1 MNDLT
6 LLLFKCLIIGIIW
19 ATFLLPVIFK
29 RGSAIKYFLCVSVV
43 AVLSYFFRGY
53 GGLINQMTIILLVA
67 LVISWIT
74 SMAFLEGD
82 SRMKP
87 KIIAF
92 TSLVAAF
99 AYLITTLFVPLS
111 IL

>member
-29 RGSAIKYFLCVSVV
+29 RGSAIKYFLCVAVV

>member
-1 MNDLT
+1 MNDWT
-6 LLLFKCLIIGIIW
+6 LLLIKCLIIGIIW
-19 ATFLLPVIFK
+19 ATFLLPVVFK
-29 RGSAIKYFLCVSVV
+29 RGSALKYFICAAVV
-43 AVLSYFFRGY
+43 AALAWFFRGY

-74 SMAFLEGD
+74 SMAFLEGE

-99 AYLITTLFVPLS
+99 AYMITTLFVPLS